1 MPENDRLWEKV
12 TAMEIEIGRIV
23 TRLDGHQPTIA
34 LVGQLEKSV
43 VRIEQSV
50 ASLSEDARNLFA
62 AHDTLLKEKAQA
74 ERAELLAKTPLGL
87 VKKYG
92 PVVTFIIGSIA
103 VYRILGAVA
112 EGWLRIHGFQ

>member
-1 MPENDRLWEKV
+1 
-12 TAMEIEIGRIV
+12 
-23 TRLDGHQPTIA
+23 
-34 LVGQLEKSV
+34 
-43 VRIEQSV
+43 
-50 ASLSEDARNLFA
+50 
-62 AHDTLLKEKAQA
+62 LLKEKAQA